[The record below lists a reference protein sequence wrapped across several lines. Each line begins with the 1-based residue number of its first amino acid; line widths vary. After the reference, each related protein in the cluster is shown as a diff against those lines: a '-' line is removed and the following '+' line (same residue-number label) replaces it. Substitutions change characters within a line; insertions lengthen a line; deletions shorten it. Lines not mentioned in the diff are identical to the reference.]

1 MLQQMLYNERK
12 ERVRKMVKHRDE
24 LFSIIDEVTTDE
36 QILLLEAIQEITKK
50 IKLEKLEM
58 RLLK

>member
-12 ERVRKMVKHRDE
+12 ERVRKLVKHRDE